1 MPVGTLIRALV
12 AAAALTRLAR
22 AARWRPSIELPS
34 RGVDGSISVLVPARD
49 EASRLEPLLEAVVG
63 APGVTEVLVVDDES
77 TDATA
82 ELASHAGASVIV
94 GRPLPAG
101 WVGKAWALQQ
111 GLEAATGDWIVTFDA
126 DTRPE
131 PALPNALVARCAAGG
146 LDLATVAGHFECPS
160 APLRWLHPAL
170 LTTLLVRASPSGGP
184 VHRLIGNGQC
194 MVFRRQTLVAAGGF
208 GPVGHHTVEDVAL
221 VRSMA
226 TAGFTVGFLDASSL
240 LSVRMFE
247 SAREA
252 WRGWGRSL
260 SLPGVDPWWR
270 RTSDLAA
277 VVVTQAM
284 PLLRV
289 VVGRADRLDA
299 VLLAARLG
307 TLIGTRHAYR
317 PRGVAYWLSPLA
329 DGPAVVTLA
338 SGLLARRSRWRGT
351 DLLRRST

>member
-1 MPVGTLIRALV
+1 MRVGLPLRALAV
-12 AAAALTRLAR
+12 AAGVTRLVR
-22 AARWRPSIELPS
+22 AARRRPPIES
-34 RGVDGSISVLVPARD
+34 ATRDVDVSISVVIPARN
-49 EASRLEPLLEAVVG
+49 EASRIGPLLEAMAG
-63 APGVTEVLVVDDES
+63 APGVTEVIVVDDES
-77 TDATA
+77 TDGTA
-82 ELASHAGASVIV
+82 GLAAGAGTSVIN

-111 GLEAATGDWIVTFDA
+111 GLDAALGEWVVTLDA
-126 DTRPE
+126 DTRPD
-131 PALPNALVARCAAGG
+131 PRLPTALVACCEENG
-146 LDLATVAGHFECPS
+146 LDLATAAGVFECPS

-194 MVFRRQTLVAAGGF
+194 MAFRRTTLVSAGGF

-226 TAGFTVGFLDASSL
+226 SAGFAVGFLDGSSL

-270 RTSDLAA
+270 RTGDVAT
-277 VVVTQAM
+277 VVVIQVL
-284 PLLRV
+284 PLLRLV
-289 VVGRADRLDA
+289 TGRADRLDA
-299 VLLAARLG
+299 VLLATRLG

-317 PRGVAYWLSPLA
+317 RRGVAYWLSPLA
-329 DGPAVVTLA
+329 DGPAVAVLV
-338 SGLLARRSRWRGT
+338 SGLLRRRSRWRGRT
-351 DLLRRST
+351 Y

>member
-1 MPVGTLIRALV
+1 
-12 AAAALTRLAR
+12 
-22 AARWRPSIELPS
+22 
-34 RGVDGSISVLVPARD
+34 
-49 EASRLEPLLEAVVG
+49 
-63 APGVTEVLVVDDES
+63 
-77 TDATA
+77 
-82 ELASHAGASVIV
+82 
-94 GRPLPAG
+94 
-101 WVGKAWALQQ
+101 
-111 GLEAATGDWIVTFDA
+111 
-126 DTRPE
+126 
-131 PALPNALVARCAAGG
+131 
-146 LDLATVAGHFECPS
+146 
-160 APLRWLHPAL
+160 
-170 LTTLLVRASPSGGP
+170 
-184 VHRLIGNGQC
+184 

-289 VVGRADRLDA
+289 AVGRADRLDA

-338 SGLLARRSRWRGT
+338 SGLLARRSRWRG
-351 DLLRRST
+351 RIY

>member
-1 MPVGTLIRALV
+1 MTSRPTPRRNWRHAPGRPSSS
-12 AAAALTRLAR
+12 
-22 AARWRPSIELPS
+22 AARCLP
-34 RGVDGSISVLVPARD
+34 DGSARRGPC
-49 EASRLEPLLEAVVG
+49 SRVWKRQPETG
-63 APGVTEVLVVDDES
+63 SSRS
-77 TDATA
+77 TPT
-82 ELASHAGASVIV
+82 HG
-94 GRPLPAG
+94 
-101 WVGKAWALQQ
+101 
-111 GLEAATGDWIVTFDA
+111 
-126 DTRPE
+126 PE

-252 WRGWGRSL
+252 WRGLGAIPVPARCRSVVAAHQRSRRRGGHPGHAAPAGRRRARGS
-260 SLPGVDPWWR
+260 PRRGAAR
-270 RTSDLAA
+270 RTSRD
-277 VVVTQAM
+277 
-284 PLLRV
+284 
-289 VVGRADRLDA
+289 ADRHSSRLSTTWGR
-299 VLLAARLG
+299 LLAVTACRRSGRRHPRQRPAR
-307 TLIGTRHAYR
+307 T
-317 PRGVAYWLSPLA
+317 PLA
-329 DGPAVVTLA
+329 VAWTH
-338 SGLLARRSRWRGT
+338 
-351 DLLRRST
+351 LLRRST